1 MELKAPIVCVLPF
14 GNYGGNLCY
23 MLLIFETITCNSH
36 GICWNSVVV
45 YTVGQNNFGLV
56 SRETRF

>member
-23 MLLIFETITCNSH
+23 MLLIFELSLLTRMGYV
-36 GICWNSVVV
+36 GIQLLFILRDKIISV
-45 YTVGQNNFGLV
+45 
-56 SRETRF
+56 